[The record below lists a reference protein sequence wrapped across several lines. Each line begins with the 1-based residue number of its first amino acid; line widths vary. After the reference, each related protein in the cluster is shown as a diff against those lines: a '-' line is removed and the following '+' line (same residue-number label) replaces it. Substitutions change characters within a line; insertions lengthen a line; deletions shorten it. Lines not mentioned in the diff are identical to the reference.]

1 MNSNKADIDN
11 ALIDVRKAYRLLYDY
26 QRAALDVASYISV
39 QLGFTPYWG
48 GVPRFSDCSPRSEKG
63 SLDCWAW
70 DWLNLIFYE
79 FRFGKCIGENEEL
92 RFSILLFSDTGY
104 FISDTLNGELI
115 EQKKD
120 VSSFAGVERSA
131 TMIGFLLYK
140 SSIAERKNMDD
151 AKAQFLLCNSI
162 QSKDACRRFIENEG
176 EVPTELK
183 DAGFLGKCYDF
194 SCFCDA
200 ASSDAIINELV
211 NAAPSRGFQLERIKK
226 AV

>member
-1 MNSNKADIDN
+1 MNSNSAKTTN

-26 QRAALDVASYISV
+26 QRAALDVATYISV

-79 FRFGKCIGENEEL
+79 FRFGKYIGDDEEL

-104 FISDTLNGELI
+104 FISDTLNGEAN
-115 EQKKD
+115 EQKKE
-120 VSSFAGVERSA
+120 VSSFAEVERSG
-131 TMIGFLLYK
+131 TKIGFLLYK
-140 SSIAERKNMDD
+140 SSKADRKKIDD

-162 QSKDACRRFIENEG
+162 QSKDACRRFLENEG
-176 EVPTELK
+176 EVPTELQEV
-183 DAGFLGKCYDF
+183 GFLGKCYDF

-211 NAAPSRGFQLERIKK
+211 SAAQLRGFPLERVNK